1 MKRDKI
7 LYWIFTGLVSL
18 GFAASS
24 IMYLTNSQQLVDGFK
39 FLGLPQFLIPLL
51 GVAKLLGAL
60 ALINPWFP
68 KLKEWAYAG
77 FTFTLIGASWSH
89 IATNTPFTAPLVFLA
104 LVGISYLF
112 YSRIRGKQSVA
123 DTSGEKAARI
133 NEQVILV
140 DR

>member
-24 IMYLTNSQQLVDGFK
+24 IMYLTNSPQLVEGFK
-39 FLGLPQFLIPLL
+39 FLGLPQYLIPIL
-51 GVAKLLGAL
+51 GVAKLTGAL

-89 IATNTPFTAPLVFLA
+89 IATNTPFTAPLLFFA
-104 LVGISYLF
+104 LVAISYFF
-112 YSRIRGKQSVA
+112 YTRISRQQTNAGS
-123 DTSGEKAARI
+123 TSERTTRVRNQA
-133 NEQVILV
+133 ILV
-140 DR
+140 D

>member
-24 IMYLTNSQQLVDGFK
+24 IMYLTKSPQLVDGFK
-39 FLGLPQFLIPLL
+39 FLGLPQYLIPIL
-51 GVAKLLGAL
+51 GIAKLTGAL

-89 IATNTPFTAPLVFLA
+89 IATNTPFSTPLVFLA
-104 LVGISYLF
+104 LVAVSYLF
-112 YSRIRGKQSVA
+112 HTRVSKQQTIAGPSR
-123 DTSGEKAARI
+123 EKSTRI
-133 NEQVILV
+133 HNQAILV
-140 DR
+140 D

>member
-1 MKRDKI
+1 MKRDRI

-24 IMYLTNSQQLVDGFK
+24 IMYLTKSQQLVDGFK
-39 FLGLPQFLIPLL
+39 FLGLPQYLIPIL
-51 GVAKLLGAL
+51 GLAKLLGAL

-89 IATNTPFTAPLVFLA
+89 ISTNTPFSAPLVFFV
-104 LVGISYLF
+104 LVAISYF
-112 YSRIRGKQSVA
+112 FFTRVSRQQSIAGSSRNESSHIRGQA
-123 DTSGEKAARI
+123 
-133 NEQVILV
+133 ILV
-140 DR
+140 D

>member
-24 IMYLTNSQQLVDGFK
+24 IMYLTKSPQLVDGFK
-39 FLGLPQFLIPLL
+39 FLGLPQYLIPIL

-89 IATNTPFTAPLVFLA
+89 ISTNTPFSAPLVFFV
-104 LVGISYLF
+104 LVAISYF
-112 YSRIRGKQSVA
+112 FFTRVSRHQSIA
-123 DTSGEKAARI
+123 GSSSQESTRI
-133 NEQVILV
+133 GNHAMLV
-140 DR
+140 D

>member
-24 IMYLTNSQQLVDGFK
+24 IMYLTKSQQLVDGFK
-39 FLGLPQFLIPLL
+39 FLGLPLYLIPIL
-51 GVAKLLGAL
+51 GIAKLTGAL

-89 IATNTPFTAPLVFLA
+89 IATNTPFTAPLVFFA
-104 LVGISYLF
+104 LVAISYFF
-112 YSRIRGKQSVA
+112 YTRVSRQRNIAGTASERATRVRNQA
-123 DTSGEKAARI
+123 
-133 NEQVILV
+133 ILV
-140 DR
+140 D

>member
-24 IMYLTNSQQLVDGFK
+24 IMYLTKSQQLVDGFK
-39 FLGLPQFLIPLL
+39 FLGLPQYLIPIL
-51 GVAKLLGAL
+51 GLAKLLGAL

-89 IATNTPFTAPLVFLA
+89 ISTNTPFTAPLVFFA
-104 LVGISYLF
+104 LVAVSYFF
-112 YSRIRGKQSVA
+112 YTRTNRQQSIAGSSRTESSRIRNQA
-123 DTSGEKAARI
+123 
-133 NEQVILV
+133 ILV
-140 DR
+140 D

>member
-18 GFAASS
+18 GFAVSS
-24 IMYLTNSQQLVDGFK
+24 IMYLTNSPQLVDGFK
-39 FLGLPQFLIPLL
+39 FLGLPLYLIPIL
-51 GVAKLLGAL
+51 GVAKLTGAL

-89 IATNTPFTAPLVFLA
+89 IATNTPFTAPLLFFA
-104 LVGISYLF
+104 LVAISYFF
-112 YSRIRGKQSVA
+112 YTRVSKQQSTAGSASERATRVRNQA
-123 DTSGEKAARI
+123 
-133 NEQVILV
+133 ILV
-140 DR
+140 D

>member
-1 MKRDKI
+1 MKRDRI

-24 IMYLTNSQQLVDGFK
+24 IMYLTKSQQLVDGFK
-39 FLGLPQFLIPLL
+39 FLGLPQYLIPIL
-51 GVAKLLGAL
+51 GLAKLLGAL

-89 IATNTPFTAPLVFLA
+89 ISTNTPFIAPLVFFV
-104 LVGISYLF
+104 LVAISYF
-112 YSRIRGKQSVA
+112 FFTRISRQQSIAGSSRTESSRIRNQA
-123 DTSGEKAARI
+123 
-133 NEQVILV
+133 ILV
-140 DR
+140 D

>member
-24 IMYLTNSQQLVDGFK
+24 IMYLTKSPQLVDGFK
-39 FLGLPQFLIPLL
+39 FLGLPQYLIPIL
-51 GVAKLLGAL
+51 GVAKLTGAL

-89 IATNTPFTAPLVFLA
+89 IATNTPFTAPLVFFA
-104 LVGISYLF
+104 LVAISYFF
-112 YSRIRGKQSVA
+112 YTRISKQQSIA
-123 DTSGEKAARI
+123 GSTSERTTGDRNQA
-133 NEQVILV
+133 ILV
-140 DR
+140 D